1 VTVKIATFAAV
12 VSSILP
18 SMVQSASPQTAS
30 LQIDAAG
37 LVRQSV
43 QNYERDWREATSWSY
58 RQIDVTKSDGAGE
71 VAVSEI
77 TPIDGTPYE
86 RLLMKSGQKLPP
98 DEQKK
103 EDHKYEKAL
112 KRRGTETTWERQ
124 QRIQKYEAERSFV
137 KDIPDAYVFRIVGEA
152 AVNDRP
158 VWVIRMT
165 PKLGFVPTT
174 EHGNILKHIEGTLW
188 LDKEDLQWAKAE
200 ADVID
205 TIEFG
210 WVLARV
216 GPGTHFLVEQTRV
229 ADGLWMPQ
237 RIVISGVARVL
248 LVHEKVLNEE
258 LTFSGYQKGNVE
270 ASANPQG
277 KDGTPRTSN
286 SFR

>member
-1 VTVKIATFAAV
+1 MTVKIATFAAV
-12 VSSILP
+12 ISSLLP
-18 SMVQSASPQTAS
+18 SIVESASPQTAT
-30 LQIDAAG
+30 LQIDATA

-43 QNYERDWREATSWSY
+43 QNYERNWREAMCWSY
-58 RQIDVTKSDGAGE
+58 RQTDINKSGGTEE
-71 VAVSEI
+71 VAVSETI
-77 TPIDGTPYE
+77 PIEGTPYE
-86 RLLMKSGQKLPP
+86 RVLTKGGQKLPP

-103 EDHKYEKAL
+103 EDRKYEKML
-112 KRRGTETTWERQ
+112 KHRETETTWERQ

-137 KDIPDAYVFRIVGEA
+137 KDIPDAYVFRITGEA
-152 AVNDRP
+152 VINERP

-165 PKLGFVPTT
+165 PKPDFLPTT
-174 EHGNILKHIEGTLW
+174 QHGNILKHIEGTLW

-210 WVLARV
+210 WILARV

-229 ADGLWMPQ
+229 AEGLWMPQ

-248 LVHEKVLNEE
+248 LVHDKVLNEE

-277 KDGTPRTSN
+277 KDSAPQTSN